1 MQSGRLHIFYR
12 SIIHLVPTRWLS
24 AKLQTLEWEKTEDD
38 ENKAILTRWELSI
51 LSKGVS
57 VSV

>member
-24 AKLQTLEWEKTEDD
+24 AKLQTLEWEKTEAD
-38 ENKAILTRWELSI
+38 ENKAILTR
-51 LSKGVS
+51 
-57 VSV
+57 